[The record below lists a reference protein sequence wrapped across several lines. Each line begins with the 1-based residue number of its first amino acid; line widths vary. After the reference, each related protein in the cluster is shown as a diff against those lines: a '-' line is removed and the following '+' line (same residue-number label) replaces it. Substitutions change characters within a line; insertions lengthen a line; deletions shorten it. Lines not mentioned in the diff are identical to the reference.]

1 MNHGPNQALHL
12 TGGHDGFL
20 KFTLTRPAAAGEQGR
35 SATGGCTG
43 GGGVTT
49 YRPDRSVLAE
59 ATYAGG
65 ILHGPYRDFWSNGR
79 VSLEGQYRDGQQYG
93 EWRSYDQGTGEVRE
107 VLRFVGGRE
116 VGNAFLGRSGPEG

>member
-1 MNHGPNQALHL
+1 MAEMLP
-12 TGGHDGFL
+12 D
-20 KFTLTRPAAAGEQGR
+20 
-35 SATGGCTG
+35 
-43 GGGVTT
+43 GGVTT
-49 YRPDRSVLAE
+49 YRPDGSVLAE

-79 VSLEGQYRDGQQYG
+79 VSLEGQYLDVQQDG

-116 VGNAFLGRSGPEG
+116 VGDAFLGRSGPEGGVVRQAEPVAAADGGA